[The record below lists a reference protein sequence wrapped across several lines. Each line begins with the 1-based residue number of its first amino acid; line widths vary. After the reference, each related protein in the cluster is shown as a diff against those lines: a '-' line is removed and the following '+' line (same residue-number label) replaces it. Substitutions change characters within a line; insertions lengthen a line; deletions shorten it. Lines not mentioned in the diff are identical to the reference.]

1 MNILLII
8 SIVTIVIAGALFVFV
23 NKTNNTPQQ
32 TTTAA
37 PRAPAEPINLIRT
50 DKEYFINNGNN
61 RLGVQ
66 KNNTTP
72 PTYNIIS
79 LVNTGT
85 PTPNT
90 EFISWKIEKVVY
102 SDMDNTVG
110 EMYYDYI
117 KENNNKTMCSNFEL
131 KDFKNTLM
139 KNQYIR
145 NFDIVKLTSKSTVIN
160 PYTGHK
166 YHLTGARAGI
176 VNEAGGPINNTLV
189 APANSKY
196 KISYATDCDDY
207 TYSHCSYWIIIK
219 VNNEN
224 NIIFDN
230 EYLKLE
236 DNIILLSIRA
246 TQQQQ
251 IKPTTTGDNCIT
263 NHFYLSS
270 TNYDDN
276 SIGSIK
282 KPAEIDDT
290 IKFKLSLA
298 T

>member
-8 SIVTIVIAGALFVFV
+8 SIVTIVIIGALLVFV
-23 NKTNNTPQQ
+23 NTRPQPVTPP
-32 TTTAA
+32 T
-37 PRAPAEPINLIRT
+37 RAPPEPTNLIRT
-50 DKEYFINNGNN
+50 DKEYFINNGDN

-110 EMYYDYI
+110 EMYYDYL
-117 KENNNKTMCSNFEL
+117 KQNTTMCSDFEL
-131 KDFKNTLM
+131 KDFENTLI

-145 NFDIVKLTSKSTVIN
+145 NFDIVRLTSKSTETN